1 MAEYIEREALIAH
14 IKDLPTW
21 WADDGGVYGRSM
33 KYPEGMFDCEDVVS
47 SVENAPA
54 ADVAPVVHGRWVTP
68 HWHNSD
74 YCYNCSKCGGEA
86 MHRECQWAR
95 NGIYPIC
102 PNCGAKMDGGTEYG
116 TAL

>member
-21 WADDGGVYGRSM
+21 WADAGGVYGRSM

-54 ADVAPVVHGRWVTP
+54 ADVAPVVRCKDCKCYHEERG
-68 HWHNSD
+68 NFCD
-74 YCYNCSKCGGEA
+74 YHAAGVSPDWFCWNGE
-86 MHRECQWAR
+86 R
-95 NGIYPIC
+95 
-102 PNCGAKMDGGTEYG
+102 KDGDDN
-116 TAL
+116 AVD